1 MLHTATMN
9 LHFHTAL
16 TEPVLYKHRADTCS
30 WCCFATCSRS
40 ISNVSQ
46 HYYIRKCS
54 RTRSFNWTP
63 ALPSGRN
70 DGYEWP
76 VMCQSH
82 YYIRKCSRTRSFNQT
97 PALPSGRNDGYEWPV
112 TCQSRSEQRWRSN
125 ACACCVNSTC
135 ASVLPHATRSQSS
148 ITCVHTMQQ
157 SHCTSENTSHDF
169 KICARLTPYKVSKQR
184 GWKAP
189 QLSKPWVKLSQR
201 EGMWR
206 LGWARPI
213 FFGLCT
219 STFNILNICNVTTLC

>member
-46 HYYIRKCS
+46 
-54 RTRSFNWTP
+54 
-63 ALPSGRN
+63 
-70 DGYEWP
+70 
-76 VMCQSH
+76 H

-148 ITCVHTMQQ
+148 ITCVHTTQQ
-157 SHCTSENTSHDF
+157 SHCTSANTPHDF
-169 KICARLTPYKVSKQR
+169 EICARLTPYKVYKQR